1 MPRNPGIRISGD
13 ARKSPGAAHEIAVL
27 RGHLA
32 AHAEATPMP
41 DRFSAI
47 PHPDRPAMVICD
59 EQTGRSAV
67 VGLYAYG
74 AARQML
80 DDLFG

>member
-27 RGHLA
+27 RGHLIA
-32 AHAEATPMP
+32 TAEATPMP

-47 PHPDRPAMVICD
+47 PHPDRPAMIVCD
-59 EQTGRSAV
+59 EDTGRSAAV
-67 VGLYAYG
+67 ALHAYG
-74 AARQML
+74 ELRQAL
-80 DDLFG
+80 HALFG